1 MQSHIVYD
9 SDAAQDLTN
18 LLAADDLEVVL
29 SSTHRPRCIIEF
41 ISQSLHLL
49 DIDIT
54 KRQVLVNC
62 FSSNLSVCELLASRF
77 RVIVF

>member
-1 MQSHIVYD
+1 MQTHIVYG

-18 LLAADDLEVVL
+18 LLAADDLAVVL
-29 SSTHRPRCIIEF
+29 SSNHRPRCIIEF

-54 KRQVLVNC
+54 KRQVLVNY
-62 FSSNLSVCELLASRF
+62 FPLNLNVASF
-77 RVIVF
+77 RH